1 MYHLPYP
8 SAFVYFY
15 EGCCRLTQW
24 RSQDLVSAGA
34 QPISPFFHSLSPLF
48 SVLYHPPISL
58 FILPARP
65 PFPIALS
72 YHKCSGRSGG
82 TVSSPAGPGGTQP
95 PNSFW
100 CISLS
105 IQSLLIASLWVV
117 IVLITVKFVTF
128 LVIAMD
134 GFYSKKIL
142 MGFRWGPGPPVPP
155 PLPVGCATGYIQ
167 LFLCTLPLENIITRL
182 AS

>member
-34 QPISPFFHSLSPLF
+34 QPISPFFHSLSPLL
-48 SVLYHPPISL
+48 SVLYHPLISL

-65 PFPIALS
+65 PFPIALTS
-72 YHKCSGRSGG
+72 HKCSGRSGV
-82 TVSSPAGPGGTQP
+82 TVSSPAGPGGTRP
-95 PNSFW
+95 PNSF
-100 CISLS
+100 LVHFPAVTPR
-105 IQSLLIASLWVV
+105 IASLWVV

-134 GFYSKKIL
+134 RFYSKK
-142 MGFRWGPGPPVPP
+142 FRWGFGGGPGPLC
-155 PLPVGCATGYIQ
+155 LPVGCATAAYDSNQ
-167 LFLCTLPLENIITRL
+167 H
-182 AS
+182 A